1 MLLSLCYHSKLLK
14 ISVCVDEAFT
24 LPALSHLT
32 VTTTILFNQQLL
44 IKQLVCNKYGGD
56 WAYEQTGR
64 CSHISYCT
72 GIFWN
77 GLYVLKKW

>member
-1 MLLSLCYHSKLLK
+1 MLLSLRYHSKLLK

-56 WAYEQTGR
+56 WAYEKPADAP
-64 CSHISYCT
+64 
-72 GIFWN
+72 IFRIAQAFS
-77 GLYVLKKW
+77 GMVYMC